1 MVNVVVINGFPRS
14 GKDTFVNFCKKM
26 LGPFG
31 HSVSTVDFVKKLA
44 LQCGWDGTKTP
55 ESRKF
60 LSDLK
65 DLLTEWNDIPWK
77 KVEEEYDYIKT
88 ECFQYGL
95 KDSDFFLFI
104 HSREPKE
111 IERFKE
117 EYGAVTVLVD
127 RREVEGEQSNHSD
140 ADVMDYTY
148 DYIINNNSTLED
160 LQARAMTFIESVKL
174 TNQHK
179 TSITP
184 FEVEEMS
191 ELYDIITNNRKDED
205 NE

>member
-14 GKDTFVNFCKKM
+14 GKDTFVKFCKKI

-31 HSVSTVDFVKKLA
+31 HSISTVDFVKELA
-44 LQCGWDGTKTP
+44 IQCGWDGIKSP
-55 ESRKF
+55 ENRKF

-65 DLLTEWNDIPWK
+65 DLLTEWNDVPWK
-77 KVEEEYDYIKT
+77 KVEEEYNCIKT
-88 ECFQYGL
+88 KCFQYGL
-95 KDSDFFLFI
+95 NDSDFFLFI
-104 HSREPKE
+104 HSREPEE

-127 RREVEGEQSNHSD
+127 RQEVKGEQSNHSD
-140 ADVMDYTY
+140 ADVMNYSY

-160 LQARAMTFIESVKL
+160 LQAQAATFIESVKL
-174 TNQHK
+174 INK
-179 TSITP
+179 DKEVITP
-184 FEVEEMS
+184 YEFINGKEE
-191 ELYDIITNNRKDED
+191 E